1 MLLIPASPSAENRK
15 LMQRAAV
22 IAKHLKPAPAAAD
35 AKHDDDVVIVS
46 AYRTA
51 ITRARKGGFR
61 ETQPDAMLAA
71 VLKATVEK
79 TKVDPN
85 KIGDIIVGNVLQ
97 GGAGAMTSR
106 MAQFVAGIPHGP
118 PLQAINRQCSS
129 GLQAVATVA
138 NAIKAGEYDMGIG
151 AGVESMTVN
160 SMMDVAPKELNAA
173 IFESKEAQDCMMPMG
188 ITSENVAA
196 KYNITRQEQDQM
208 AVESHAKAAAAQ
220 KAGLFDE
227 EIIPVETVVTDKD
240 GEENAVTPCG
250 KPSKPF

>member
-1 MLLIPASPSAENRK
+1 MPLLEPIMVWCVSIVQFRFDVASINAMLLIPASPSAENRK

-106 MAQFVAGIPHGP
+106 MAQLVAW
-118 PLQAINRQCSS
+118 A
-129 GLQAVATVA
+129 
-138 NAIKAGEYDMGIG
+138 
-151 AGVESMTVN
+151 
-160 SMMDVAPKELNAA
+160 
-173 IFESKEAQDCMMPMG
+173 
-188 ITSENVAA
+188 
-196 KYNITRQEQDQM
+196 
-208 AVESHAKAAAAQ
+208 
-220 KAGLFDE
+220 
-227 EIIPVETVVTDKD
+227 
-240 GEENAVTPCG
+240 
-250 KPSKPF
+250 